1 MECLIYYTLSEKERI
16 ELEMLIEKEINIV
29 QELLKEDE
37 INKRSHL
44 VKKAIEEKNHLLNVL
59 MMKFSKKRK
68 KVYKRG

>member
-29 QELLKEDE
+29 EELLKDVE
-37 INKRSHL
+37 INKRSHI
-44 VKKAIEEKNHLLNVL
+44 VKKAIEEKNYLLNVL

-68 KVYKRG
+68 KVYKSG